1 MSFKINRIKSEKES
15 YRTTVDWLND
25 FSKSANFQ
33 DRVRERRDAP
43 AVEKFSTIEDKM
55 KDMKARVGFENLKN
69 ISANKNEDFIFK
81 SAEYNDSSKKTCK
94 TCEVEGCEC
103 EIVKTKD
110 GTSCKICKKIKTIES
125 DESLIMLRKK
135 IESLLVY
142 VDQLI
147 GDRNYTTKA
156 EVYNHCMSN
165 PNLEFGY
172 LSSKMD
178 QDKFGKYMDGLF
190 KKNISNIDPSGAEYT
205 PISENNFDTSG
216 DDMLPS
222 YYNAFSL

>member
-69 ISANKNEDFIFK
+69 ISAEENQEFILKN
-81 SAEYNDSSKKTCK
+81 AEYNNSYDDCK
-94 TCEVEGCEC
+94 PA
-103 EIVKTKD
+103 KTKD
-110 GTSCKICKKIKTIES
+110 GANCKICKKVKIIDS
-125 DESLIMLRKK
+125 DESLVALRKK
-135 IESLLVY
+135 IENLLVY
-142 VDQLI
+142 VNDLI
-147 GDRNYTTKA
+147 GDRKYTSRA
-156 EVYNHCMSN
+156 EVYNHCSSN

-190 KKNISNIDPSGAEYT
+190 KKNISDVDPLGAKYT
-205 PISENNFDTSG
+205 PVSENNFDTTG

-222 YYNAFSL
+222 YYNALSL